1 MRRLWFL
8 SFIAIIGVLLFG
20 SASWAQS
27 PAVAPRISGP
37 VDESSR
43 TTLKGNVPS
52 KARAQFDQGKVAGST
67 QLTHVR
73 LVLSPSSEQQAA
85 LDKYMAELQD
95 KSSPNYR
102 KWLTP
107 QQFGKLYGPADSD
120 VAAVV
125 AWLESHGLKLE
136 EVSPGRTNIAFS
148 GTVNQLEEA
157 FHTSIHSFNAD
168 GETFVSNVT
177 DPSIPAA
184 LASVVVG
191 VAHLDTIKPRPHHVG
206 GGLGK
211 LDPDLGR
218 LVPVGPESS
227 SSPTPQLT
235 TGSAGA
241 YFLYMVAG
249 DAATIYDT
257 PNTFNANYSSGTS
270 YTGQG
275 VTIGI
280 GGDAPILPATVANYR
295 NRFLGNSTQP
305 INTNVDGVT
314 DTTDTGEAYIDT
326 ELSGAM
332 APGATIH
339 FYTSTDLVSAIE
351 QAINDNTVDVF
362 SLSFGACELGLTTA
376 QNALI
381 NSWWKQAAT
390 QGIAVT
396 VSTGDNG
403 SAGCDNNSTE
413 TSAIQGL
420 QVSGFASTPYN
431 IAVGGTDFNAL
442 PNAFTTYAGT
452 SNAGS
457 FYRTA
462 KSYIPE
468 STWNDSVVTDGTIS
482 ASAPYTDNK
491 GNTNI
496 VAGSGGVSACSTN
509 TTAINVGTCT
519 SGYAKPSWQRG
530 TGVPADG
537 ARDLPD
543 VSLMAGNGFDSAAWL
558 VCTDTTGTV
567 SGVAITANCTTQSN
581 NQFYFQGFGGTST
594 SAPAFAGI
602 LALVQQKAGS
612 RLGQAAKNLYD
623 LYNGS
628 HAAAVFHDVTVGNIS
643 VVCTTAT
650 PNCALNTAGY
660 PFLTGYDT
668 TAGYD
673 LATGLGSV
681 DATQLVNFWISSTG
695 STASTVTVTP
705 SPTTLTTK
713 QSLSV
718 AVTVTGTG
726 GTPTGTVTLDG
737 GGYTSTQTLS
747 NTGSY
752 TFTVPA
758 GSFTSLGTFDLTVT
772 YSGDSTYATTSTTS
786 SITVNAPTA
795 TLTVTPSKT
804 VLTTTDSLSVVVTAQ
819 GTSGTPTGTVSLV
832 GGGYTSPVQ
841 TLSNTGTYTFTV
853 PAGSFTVL
861 GTFDLSVTYSGDT
874 TYATKTTINSITVN
888 ASTATVSVTP
898 SLTSLKSN
906 VPLTVTG
913 TVSGAGPTPTGSV
926 TLSGGGYTA
935 PAQVLAAGAYSFT
948 IPANKLSAGTDSL
961 TVSYGG
967 DLIYAAAN
975 ASATVTVTNS
985 LTPTVTVTPV
995 PTTINVNQSLTV
1007 TASVSGSG
1015 ATPTGT
1021 VTLSGGGYTS
1031 SVQTLNSTGAFIFT
1045 IPANSLA
1052 KGADLLTIT
1061 YSGNTVYSSGTGT
1074 TTVTVNLLTPT
1085 VAVTPS
1091 ATTIYTTTP
1100 LTVTAKVTGT
1110 GATPT
1115 GTVTLSG
1122 GGYTSTA
1129 QTLSGGS
1136 YAFTIPANSLSVGVD
1151 TLTVTYSGDTTYTT
1165 ASSSATVTVANPLT
1179 PTVTVTPA
1187 SATLNSGQTLSVVAL
1202 VAGTG
1207 PTPTGSV
1214 TLSGGGYT
1222 SSAQALAAGTY
1233 TFTIPANSLSAG
1245 TDTLTVAYSGDSTY
1259 TVATGTSSVTVTAS
1273 VYALTATTPAAVT
1286 AGGASSSTIT
1296 VSSTTGY
1303 AGTVTLTCALTASPT
1318 GAVHL
1323 PTCAA
1328 ASGGSSV
1335 ALSSTTT
1342 TGTGTINISTT
1353 AAVAQLE
1360 RPGFGGWAGA
1370 GGGAVLAF
1378 MVFLRIP
1385 ARRRSW
1391 QSMLGVLVVL
1401 VALGSLAGCGGG
1413 GGSIGGGG
1421 GGGTPGTTAGSYT
1434 FTVTGTG
1441 SPAVTPAP
1449 TQTFTLTVN

>member
-1 MRRLWFL
+1 MVSVFL
-8 SFIAIIGVLLFG
+8 CG
-20 SASWAQS
+20 SASWGQS
-27 PAVAPRISGP
+27 SAVAPRISGP

-95 KSSPNYR
+95 KSSPNYH

-168 GETFVSNVT
+168 GEVFVSNVT

-184 LASVVVG
+184 LASVVTG

-227 SSPTPQLT
+227 NGPTPQLT

-257 PNTFNANYSSGTS
+257 PNSYNANFGSGTS

-326 ELSGAM
+326 ELSGAV

-396 VSTGDNG
+396 VSSGDNG
-403 SAGCDNNSTE
+403 SAGCDDNRAE
-413 TSAIQGL
+413 FSAIQGL

-431 IAVGGTDFNAL
+431 IAVGGTDFYAL

-452 SNAGS
+452 SNGGS

-482 ASAPYTDNK
+482 ANAPYIDPKT

-509 TTAINVGTCT
+509 TTTSTATTITVGTCT
-519 SGYAKPSWQRG
+519 HGYAKPSWQRG

-543 VSLMAGNGFDSAAWL
+543 VSLMSGTGNAGGAAAWL

-594 SAPAFAGI
+594 AAPAFAGI
-602 LALVQQKAGS
+602 LALVQQKTGS

-643 VVCTTAT
+643 VPCTTTT

-660 PFLTGYDT
+660 PFLTGYNT

-681 DATQLVNFWISSTG
+681 DATQLVSFWNSAIGTI
-695 STASTVTVTP
+695 APTVTVTP

-726 GTPTGTVTLDG
+726 GTPTGTVTLSG
-737 GGYTSTQTLS
+737 GGYTSSAQTLS

-758 GSFTSLGTFDLTVT
+758 GSFTVLGAFDLTVT
-772 YSGDSTYATTSTTS
+772 YTGDATYA
-786 SITVNAPTA
+786 P
-795 TLTVTPSKT
+795 
-804 VLTTTDSLSVVVTAQ
+804 
-819 GTSGTPTGTVSLV
+819 
-832 GGGYTSPVQ
+832 
-841 TLSNTGTYTFTV
+841 
-853 PAGSFTVL
+853 
-861 GTFDLSVTYSGDT
+861 
-874 TYATKTTINSITVN
+874 
-888 ASTATVSVTP
+888 
-898 SLTSLKSN
+898 
-906 VPLTVTG
+906 
-913 TVSGAGPTPTGSV
+913 
-926 TLSGGGYTA
+926 
-935 PAQVLAAGAYSFT
+935 
-948 IPANKLSAGTDSL
+948 
-961 TVSYGG
+961 
-967 DLIYAAAN
+967 
-975 ASATVTVTNS
+975 
-985 LTPTVTVTPV
+985 
-995 PTTINVNQSLTV
+995 
-1007 TASVSGSG
+1007 
-1015 ATPTGT
+1015 
-1021 VTLSGGGYTS
+1021 
-1031 SVQTLNSTGAFIFT
+1031 
-1045 IPANSLA
+1045 
-1052 KGADLLTIT
+1052 
-1061 YSGNTVYSSGTGT
+1061 
-1074 TTVTVNLLTPT
+1074 
-1085 VAVTPS
+1085 
-1091 ATTIYTTTP
+1091 
-1100 LTVTAKVTGT
+1100 
-1110 GATPT
+1110 
-1115 GTVTLSG
+1115 
-1122 GGYTSTA
+1122 
-1129 QTLSGGS
+1129 
-1136 YAFTIPANSLSVGVD
+1136 
-1151 TLTVTYSGDTTYTT
+1151 
-1165 ASSSATVTVANPLT
+1165 
-1179 PTVTVTPA
+1179 
-1187 SATLNSGQTLSVVAL
+1187 
-1202 VAGTG
+1202 
-1207 PTPTGSV
+1207 
-1214 TLSGGGYT
+1214 
-1222 SSAQALAAGTY
+1222 
-1233 TFTIPANSLSAG
+1233 
-1245 TDTLTVAYSGDSTY
+1245 
-1259 TVATGTSSVTVTAS
+1259 ATGTASVTVTAS
-1273 VYALTATTPAAVT
+1273 VYGLAASTPTAVA
-1286 AGGASSSTIT
+1286 AGGTSSSTIT
-1296 VSSTTGY
+1296 VNSSTGY
-1303 AGTVTLTCALTASPT
+1303 SGTVTLTCALTTSPT
-1318 GAVHL
+1318 GAVQL
-1323 PTCAA
+1323 PSCSA
-1328 ASGGSSV
+1328 ASGSSSV
-1335 ALSSTTT
+1335 TLSSTTT

-1378 MVFLRIP
+1378 MVFLGIP
-1385 ARRRSW
+1385 AKRRSW

-1413 GGSIGGGG
+1413 GGSSGGGG
-1421 GGGTPGTTAGSYT
+1421 GGGTQGTTAGSYT